1 MKQYFIFKNN
11 ADIVMV
17 DIAKII
23 EREDVLIIRGSN
35 IEKILSICFGCFFKP
50 IKLEKLRG
58 TEENVNTYTK
68 LSDGGFSYHDNYKRK
83 GEKSPRVFTIKSI
96 DIRTRPSMVSYIME
110 FEDDESA
117 ELWVEAMKSE
127 YNDIEGWW

>member
-17 DIAKII
+17 DIAKIV

-83 GEKSPRVFTIKSI
+83 GEKSLQVYTIKNI
-96 DIRTRPSMVSYIME
+96 DIRTRPSMGYIME
-110 FEDDESA
+110 FENDESA

-127 YNDIEGWW
+127 YNDIEGLAK